1 MKKLFFLLIYSLML
15 FTGLVSANNLP
26 PLASFT
32 DDVNRDFFFAG
43 ETITFDGSGSI
54 DQDEGGA
61 YITRY
66 RWKIDGV
73 TMQDNSS
80 SLFTTTFSL
89 SVGQSSK
96 TVQVSLEVRDDENT
110 WTTSEGRMTKTYTIR
125 RGQDRHFY
133 LKDHLGSVRVTVDE
147 EGEPIGY
154 DDYYPY
160 GLQMPTRSSNTSNP
174 NDRYKFTGHERDTEA
189 GLTFDYMGARTYDP
203 LLGIFMQI
211 DPLMEFS
218 TPYSYVGGNPV
229 NLTDPTGMSSEDCAD
244 RGVGDEF
251 SAEFASPCTR
261 AEVKQAE
268 IEREKDKSE
277 AESEKRQQVDPIRK
291 PNPKVGEMEIFGED
305 YIGFGLYLM
314 WRMSHPQASKEVAVE
329 HLAFLLEDEN
339 GAFSLVIFNPGFLGS
354 KWNTVGSM
362 PSPWGLNKET
372 GRYSWQGEDIIA
384 IIHTHPGYTREDGV
398 VIGGSNIPS
407 TPDKY
412 LAASY
417 NIPCYIISNTG
428 VTYINKQGTPQ
439 NVGSRNKFFNNSN
452 AIIYEALT
460 RN

>member
-1 MKKLFFLLIYSLML
+1 MFGKKGYEPLKSRVLFPLLLLAIVP
-15 FTGLVSANNLP
+15 GLARANNLP

-43 ETITFDGSGSI
+43 ESVTFDGSASI

-61 YITRY
+61 YINYY
-66 RWKIDGV
+66 RWRVDGV
-73 TMQDNSS
+73 IVHQGSS
-80 SLFTTTFSL
+80 ASQYTTSFSL

-147 EGEPIGY
+147 EGEPLGF

-229 NLTDPTGMSSEDCAD
+229 NLTDPTGMSSECAN
-244 RGVGDEF
+244 RGHRG
-251 SAEFASPCTR
+251 
-261 AEVKQAE
+261 
-268 IEREKDKSE
+268 IEDLEAYLVECGSQTALTHKTDPRKELTREKDKGENEQSKSQEKPQKKNFHDLADEGDQAVIDHVLSYLFYLRDNNLEEGDLSEIFDFYRPGSFFKPEKNGAPASSKGGFLSYEGSLFGENIRVMFQFRNELALDSKYTNVDLSISE
-277 AESEKRQQVDPIRK
+277 APKRGAPQYGGGFAYQIELFSKSLSKHNYTTITIVSYRA
-291 PNPKVGEMEIFGED
+291 EMQ
-305 YIGFGLYLM
+305 LYLTE
-314 WRMSHPQASKEVAVE
+314 K
-329 HLAFLLEDEN
+329 
-339 GAFSLVIFNPGFLGS
+339 ILG
-354 KWNTVGSM
+354 
-362 PSPWGLNKET
+362 
-372 GRYSWQGEDIIA
+372 
-384 IIHTHPGYTREDGV
+384 H
-398 VIGGSNIPS
+398 
-407 TPDKY
+407 
-412 LAASY
+412 
-417 NIPCYIISNTG
+417 ISN
-428 VTYINKQGTPQ
+428 
-439 NVGSRNKFFNNSN
+439 
-452 AIIYEALT
+452 
-460 RN
+460 